1 MIVKNEFLNANSSST
16 IPHVVAREWTISCL
30 VGIYSSE
37 HIREELFTKY
47 LKIAIYLLSMTIV
60 KNKSYKTENMKFILN
75 NIVTYFELSSQNL
88 FNSDIKN
95 SENTASSNS
104 LLIIQCTSGGRK
116 ELISLRPPLLNSFP
130 YDKNPSICWKVVIK
144 RNQMMKIVMIK
155 KNYRIKS
162 SKNV

>member
-1 MIVKNEFLNANSSST
+1 
-16 IPHVVAREWTISCL
+16 
-30 VGIYSSE
+30 
-37 HIREELFTKY
+37 
-47 LKIAIYLLSMTIV
+47 
-60 KNKSYKTENMKFILN
+60 MKFILN

-155 KNYRIKS
+155 KLSNQEFQECLIWIPYEFHRVDWIELLVAS
-162 SKNV
+162 FLRLLILMFLVGFLISDVGTLAFPGLLNN